1 VHKPPPPFDM
11 IGTSI
16 QEYIFIRACIFIL
29 HLIAPLSVLYCIL
42 ISYLQLFDPP
52 PPRVPWILSAW
63 IVAEAAFYLFIYLPR
78 RYYLQSA
85 AIHPKPLGREQRR
98 ALFLRCCENIPDP
111 ERYLSKWFL
120 DAPASEIKRENVK
133 DFLCWAFLNKG
144 EYDLAEEAELEEYVA
159 SFEKLL
165 QRNLEEGRGD
175 AKPLRLTLDDVD
187 MLHRSLTWYL
197 VSPAML

>member
-1 VHKPPPPFDM
+1 M

-16 QEYIFIRACIFIL
+16 QDYVFIRTCIFIL
-29 HLIAPLSVLYCIL
+29 YLIAPLSALYCLL

-52 PPRVPWILSAW
+52 PPRVPWILNTW
-63 IVAEAAFYLFIYLPR
+63 IAAEAAFYLLIYLPR
-78 RYYLQSA
+78 RYYLQNA
-85 AIHPKPLGREQRR
+85 ATHPKPLSREQRR
-98 ALFLRCCENIPDP
+98 ALFLRCHDNIPDP

-120 DAPASEIKRENVK
+120 GAPASEIKRENVK

-159 SFEKLL
+159 ALEKLL
-165 QRNLEEGRGD
+165 QRNLEEGRGK
-175 AKPLRLTLDDVD
+175 AKPLRLTLDEVD

-197 VSPAML
+197 VSPEVL